1 MSTMHRLARLGDA
14 RWWSFLWRYLR
25 GRTPWDTRIT
35 PPEVMAFLETA
46 PPGRALDLGCGTGTN
61 AITLARR
68 GWNVS
73 GIDFAPQAIWMA
85 RRRASRAD
93 LAAIDF
99 RIGDVT
105 DLKGVQGPFDYA
117 LDIGCL
123 HALTDAQ
130 QDRYAAGLPPLLRP
144 GAMYMLYAWLPRIW
158 RGKQR
163 GISMKRVHA
172 LFDDAFE
179 TRQSV
184 LGEEGSAPTAW
195 YWFVK
200 RTD

>member
-1 MSTMHRLARLGDA
+1 MSTVQRLACLGDA

-61 AITLARR
+61 AMTMARR
-68 GWNVS
+68 GWHVT
-73 GIDFAPQAIWMA
+73 GIDFAPQAIWTA
-85 RRRASRAD
+85 RRRASRVKP
-93 LAAIDF
+93 AIDF

-105 DLKGVQGPFDYA
+105 DLQGVRGPFDYA

-123 HALTDAQ
+123 HALTTSQ
-130 QDRYAAGLPPLLRP
+130 QNRYAAGLPALLRP
-144 GAMYMLYAWLPRIW
+144 GAKYMLYAWLPRRW

-163 GISMKRVHA
+163 GIAMERVHV

-179 TRQSV
+179 TRRRV
-184 LGEEGSAPTAW
+184 IGEEGGTPTAW

-200 RTD
+200 RAD